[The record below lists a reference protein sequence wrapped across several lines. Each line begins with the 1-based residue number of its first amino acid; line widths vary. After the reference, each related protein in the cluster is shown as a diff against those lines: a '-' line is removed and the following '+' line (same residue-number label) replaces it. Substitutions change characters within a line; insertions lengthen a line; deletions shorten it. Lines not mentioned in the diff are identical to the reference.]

1 MSSRTVKLINNESIV
16 GNYKYLTY
24 DLVTQFIPGQVIK
37 VNGKFLAIAGCDGT
51 GMHALTRAGS
61 PFDVESG
68 EDVEIEGPI
77 GAGFPNH
84 DCEEAWIVCG
94 GTAIGVGKS
103 LFDWRA
109 SHGLRTSMVAFSRSN
124 VPLLDR
130 LPGAKGLPW
139 IDRVSGWNTSMSG
152 RPPTPMDPIMRH
164 DSSLA
169 HVNIF
174 VAGPKSLIDGVKENL
189 EKFGISVNNVRTNY

>member
-1 MSSRTVKLINNESIV
+1 MSNRTVKLINNEHIV
-16 GNYKYLTY
+16 GNYRYLTY
-24 DLVTQFIPGQVIK
+24 DLVTQFTPGQVIK
-37 VNGKFLAIAGCDGT
+37 VNGKFLAIAGCDGM
-51 GMHALTRAGS
+51 GMRALTRAES
-61 PFDVESG
+61 PFDVEAG
-68 EDVEIEGPI
+68 VEVEIEGPI

-109 SHGLRTSMVAFSRSN
+109 SRGLRTSMMLFSRSQ

-139 IDRVSGWNTSMSG
+139 IDRVSGWNTASNG
-152 RPPTPMDPIMRH
+152 RPATPLDPILRH
-164 DSSLA
+164 DISVA
-169 HVNIF
+169 HVNVF
-174 VAGPKSLIDGVKENL
+174 VAGPKSLIDGVKESV